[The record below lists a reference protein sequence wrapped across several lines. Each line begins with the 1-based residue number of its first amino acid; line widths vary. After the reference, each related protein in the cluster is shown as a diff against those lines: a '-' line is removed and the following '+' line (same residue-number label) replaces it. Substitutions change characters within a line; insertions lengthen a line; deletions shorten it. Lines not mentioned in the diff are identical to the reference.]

1 LGLGLVLDDWEE
13 TELVL
18 GPEVEDWFVVVL
30 LCAGA
35 EPNQTNSAPA
45 WGFVGAVSGLRGR
58 PTSFLRRDVVQCA
71 ASLMQREHA
80 APGALLWKMHF
91 SLRAWHLSHARRG
104 FTMVGDV
111 DR

>member
-1 LGLGLVLDDWEE
+1 MDEVAAMS
-13 TELVL
+13 
-18 GPEVEDWFVVVL
+18 EVEGCWSVAL

-35 EPNQTNSAPA
+35 DPNQTNSAPA

-80 APGALLWKMHF
+80 APGPLPWKMHF
-91 SLRAWHLSHARRG
+91 SLSAWHLSHARRG
-104 FTMVGDV
+104 FTMAGEVDVGTGLECQGLE
-111 DR
+111 